1 MSKMQ
6 IATKTVVPYDLIDII
21 SRIGREFAAGLN
33 INDDEAIAKLAQ
45 QIEPALVLRIVPH
58 RRYRIAEL
66 EAYGFKR
73 GYFYKVYRHLIR
85 KEGRMSYVVGRD
97 LLALIEAAPTFADP
111 PLPAGPPRRR
121 GRPRKAAGSE
131 ADRALPLNAGVVNTC

>member
-21 SRIGREFAAGLN
+21 SRIGREFAAGLSG
-33 INDDEAIAKLAQ
+33 NDNEAIAKLAQ
-45 QIEPALVLRIVPH
+45 QIEPALALRIIPE

-66 EAYGFKR
+66 EVYGFKR
-73 GYFYKVYRHLIR
+73 GHFYKVHRHLIR
-85 KEGRMSYVVGRD
+85 KDGRISYVVGGD
-97 LLALIEAAPTFADP
+97 LLALIEAAPTFADQ

-121 GRPRKAAGSE
+121 GRPRKAAASE

>member
-21 SRIGREFAAGLN
+21 SRIGREFAAGLSG
-33 INDDEAIAKLAQ
+33 NDNEAIAKLAQ
-45 QIEPALVLRIVPH
+45 QIEPALALRIIPE

-66 EAYGFKR
+66 EVYGFKR
-73 GYFYKVYRHLIR
+73 SHFYKVHRHLIR
-85 KEGRMSYVVGRD
+85 KDGRISYVVGGD
-97 LLALIEAAPTFADP
+97 LLALIEAAPTFADQ

-121 GRPRKAAGSE
+121 GRRRKAAASE

>member
-45 QIEPALVLRIVPH
+45 QIEPALVLRIV
-58 RRYRIAEL
+58 
-66 EAYGFKR
+66 
-73 GYFYKVYRHLIR
+73 
-85 KEGRMSYVVGRD
+85 
-97 LLALIEAAPTFADP
+97 
-111 PLPAGPPRRR
+111 
-121 GRPRKAAGSE
+121 
-131 ADRALPLNAGVVNTC
+131 